1 MSIVK
6 IMVFL
11 PLGKQDILF
20 YISLF
25 PALSFRMKALPEIHL
40 VSSSYCTRGIAHF
53 LQSDDSRFFSSV
65 SPKHECIIT
74 PSPADLIDF

>member
-53 LQSDDSRFFSSV
+53 LQSADSRFFHRYHRSMSA
-65 SPKHECIIT
+65 SLRHHRRI
-74 PSPADLIDF
+74 